1 VILHKLADKNA
12 KELQRRDMK
21 EKHRRS
27 LKNVKGADKVLN
39 NKPLNP

>member
-1 VILHKLADKNA
+1 
-12 KELQRRDMK
+12 MK